1 MASQILQPQAA
12 LEEAV
17 LGNIRDSAPTSGF
30 SYDRVNSGRMYD
42 GQPPPRCGNIFL
54 SVWYD
59 GQRGTLGQRTHLSE
73 LFGVY
78 LTLTLRFVQPFDRWV
93 HHRDDM
99 EARAN
104 AIKALICQDT
114 WNYSIIIDANKR
126 AGFRTSSQPDNVSPV
141 GWCEPLVFQ
150 GFDPIQDVGADWFHA
165 DPGRVSERDV
175 GIAQRIKFGM
185 AKRIQSLATAT

>member
-1 MASQILQPQAA
+1 MAIDPLNPQAA
-12 LEEAV
+12 LEQAV
-17 LGNIRDSAPTSGF
+17 LAAVQTVASDGY
-30 SYDRVNSGRMYD
+30 SYDRVNSARMFD
-42 GQPPPRCGNIFL
+42 GQPPPRCGNVFL

-59 GQRGTLGQRTHLSE
+59 GQRGTLGQRTYLSE

-104 AIKALICQDT
+104 ALKVLICQDT
-114 WNYSIIIDANKR
+114 WNYSIISAANTL
-126 AGFRTSSQPDNVSPV
+126 AGFRSSGGPNLGAPV

-165 DPGRVSERDV
+165 DPGRAGEKDV

-185 AKRIQSLATAT
+185 AKRIQALPTAT